1 MCPEAAWN
9 EAAIQST
16 LRRRITFGSSPV
28 DFFVRRSRCLRI
40 CELQL
45 LQSPDYHNPNVRRLG
60 AQLQS
65 PDRKTHQMSMHQQRG
80 AAANYEHA
88 GFDRRD
94 ISSSRLAMNRYRR
107 IGDQIDILGESPIW
121 HEREGAL
128 YWVDVRRP
136 AIRRLDHANGN
147 VVTWNMPGLIGSIA
161 FAENGRLLAALADQ
175 IALFEPAT
183 GKLEA
188 VASLPAR
195 IPDHRFN
202 DGRCDRQ
209 GRFWVGTM
217 HNVTRAP
224 EGVLYRLDPERGE
237 LLTAK
242 TGICIPNSLAWS
254 PDGRTMYFADS
265 LRYAIFAYDFDTA
278 SGQMSNERTFVETR
292 APGFPDGST
301 VDADGYLWNA
311 EFNAWRVVRYAPDG
325 RIDRVIEL
333 PAERPT
339 SCAFGGPNFDVL
351 YVTTASQWMSE
362 SEMAAQ
368 PMAGALLAIETDVR
382 GLPEPRLATKT
393 AIQKH
398 S

>member
-1 MCPEAAWN
+1 
-9 EAAIQST
+9 
-16 LRRRITFGSSPV
+16 
-28 DFFVRRSRCLRI
+28 
-40 CELQL
+40 
-45 LQSPDYHNPNVRRLG
+45 
-60 AQLQS
+60 
-65 PDRKTHQMSMHQQRG
+65 
-80 AAANYEHA
+80 
-88 GFDRRD
+88 
-94 ISSSRLAMNRYRR
+94 MNRYRR

-136 AIRRLDHANGN
+136 AIRRLDPASGN

-161 FAENGRLLAALADQ
+161 FTEDGRLLAALADQ

-217 HNVTRAP
+217 HNITRAP

-325 RIDRVIEL
+325 RVDRVIEL

-382 GLPEPRLATKT
+382 GLREPRLATKT